1 MSDWQFTNPNAV
13 PRIVVT
19 GGVTYKEIPQISRL
33 HPDGTKEVHPMF
45 INGSGV
51 EIEKVYLEEVDKKR
65 AVIMPEQINLL
76 EVPGSQWQWL
86 CDVQLKPFQ
95 KKIIESAKRAER
107 INRKVKGGSY
117 GK

>member
-13 PRIVVT
+13 P
-19 GGVTYKEIPQISRL
+19 K
-33 HPDGTKEVHPMF
+33 
-45 INGSGV
+45 
-51 EIEKVYLEEVDKKR
+51 
-65 AVIMPEQINLL
+65 INLL
-76 EVPGSQWQWL
+76 EIPGSQWQWL

-107 INRKVKGGSY
+107 INRKVKGGSC